1 MEKKQKNHGF
11 GTNCAFGRGRK
22 MMGFERTVDLKLKDY
37 IGKRQKNY
45 GVGTKCVF
53 GRRGKTSGIRQ

>member
-1 MEKKQKNHGF
+1 
-11 GTNCAFGRGRK
+11 
-22 MMGFERTVDLKLKDY
+22 MMGFGRTVDLKLKDY

-53 GRRGKTSGIRQ
+53 GRRGKMMGFGQTVDLKLVEIIKVKGRKIMG